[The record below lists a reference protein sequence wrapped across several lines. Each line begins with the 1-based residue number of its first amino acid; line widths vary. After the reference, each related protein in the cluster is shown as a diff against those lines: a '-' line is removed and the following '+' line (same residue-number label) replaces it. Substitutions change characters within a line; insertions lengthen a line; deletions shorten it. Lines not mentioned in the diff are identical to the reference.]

1 MYLSQE
7 LTSKDHQLKSQVAVS
22 LQDYDFKNTEKIWLE
37 SGFFKDCQSDLTI
50 LKVNFPENK
59 LCYIN
64 QSTVFLAK
72 GGEKALYLHF
82 VVLG

>member
-1 MYLSQE
+1 MMYLSQE

-50 LKVNFPENK
+50 LKANFPEMI
-59 LCYIN
+59 LCYTN
-64 QSTVFLAK
+64 
-72 GGEKALYLHF
+72 
-82 VVLG
+82 